1 MKIQKQIYY
10 FVLISFSIL
19 IANFTW
25 SLINLT
31 NNNQD
36 IIGAYSQ
43 NNYSSLND
51 ILRYL
56 SFIFIPVFVYFFS
69 KLYFEKKTFKTF
81 LSSFKIKQSIYNR
94 DILIYFFLLILIIL
108 LLLEFLS
115 LNFPLNKID
124 IFHDGQRLSSAFKSK
139 IDGSLWS
146 GSHVSVGIIY
156 ETLGTKIAWKFLQS
170 ETIGSMKV
178 LDILY
183 ILITKILLVFL
194 AFEITKYIHLS
205 NPYKILYFLLTS
217 FIFLTIVD
225 YNLNSVDI
233 ISFREIPI
241 ILSLILFIK
250 TFDSENV
257 VNYFLIALL
266 SVLTFF
272 WSIDRAL
279 VLILFILFITFIQIY
294 NEKYKQFIILTLSIL
309 FLWFLFF
316 LFFNYEFNF
325 FLSNTLSIIKEHS
338 YVNGIIHPLP
348 FTDEKNSAR
357 ATKNLLAIIIAIII
371 SLSLFFKNN
380 DKYSYK
386 IKIIFFSIS
395 IFCFLSYVY
404 ALGRSDGPHIK
415 QAFGFPALFFILYF
429 LFNFIYLIYNSKY
442 NFFKDKKVFILFL
455 PILIFYFYFMNIDFK
470 NINTFKIRLN
480 KYISLHDSKFL
491 SEDDNLF
498 IKKVSKVVEK
508 EKCIQLFTNDA
519 ALLYLL
525 KKPSCTKY
533 YFVYSVGSISNQKIM
548 INEMENTN
556 LIILNG
562 RTDNWDIPVKVKYP
576 LVNDYIDK
584 NYIDYK
590 KIGQRLLKIKKN

>member
-25 SLINLT
+25 PLINLST
-31 NNNQD
+31 NNKD
-36 IIGAYSQ
+36 IIGIYSQ
-43 NNYSSLND
+43 NNYSSFND

-56 SFIFIPVFVYFFS
+56 CFILIPVIIYFFT
-69 KLYFEKKTFKTF
+69 KLFFEKQTFNSF
-81 LSSFKIKQSIYNR
+81 LSNFKIKRINYNQ
-94 DILIYFFLLILIIL
+94 DITINIFLLILVIFLIF
-108 LLLEFLS
+108 EFLS
-115 LNFPLNKID
+115 LNFPSSKID

-146 GSHVSVGIIY
+146 GSYVSVGIIY
-156 ETLGTKIAWKFLQS
+156 ETLGTKFAWKLFQS
-170 ETIGSMKV
+170 ESIGSMKV
-178 LDILY
+178 LDMLY
-183 ILITKILLVFL
+183 ILITKILIVFL
-194 AFEITKYIHLS
+194 AFEITKYIKLS
-205 NPYKILYFLLTS
+205 NLYKILYFLLTS
-217 FIFLTIVD
+217 FFLLTTLD
-225 YNLNSVDI
+225 YNLNSVDV

-250 TFDSENV
+250 TYDTESIL
-257 VNYFLIALL
+257 NYFLIGFL

-279 VLILFILFITFIQIY
+279 VLILFILFIIFLQIY
-294 NEKYKQFIILTLSIL
+294 NNKYKQFFVLSLSIL
-309 FLWFLFF
+309 SLWILFF

-325 FLSNTLSIIKEHS
+325 FLSNTLSIINEHS

-357 ATKNLLAIIIAIII
+357 ATKNLLAIIFAIII

-380 DKYSYK
+380 DKYPHK

-395 IFCFLSYVY
+395 IFCFLSYIY

-429 LFNFIYLIYNSKY
+429 VFNFIFFISNSNY
-442 NFFKDKKVFILFL
+442 NFFKDKK
-455 PILIFYFYFMNIDFK
+455 ILILILPTLIFFLYFMNIDFK
-470 NINTFKIRLN
+470 NINTFKVRFN
-480 KYISLHDSKFL
+480 KYILLDDSKFL
-491 SEDDNLF
+491 SDDDNLF
-498 IKKVSKVVEK
+498 IKTVSKVVEK

-533 YFVYSVGSISNQKIM
+533 YFVYSIGSISNQKTM
-548 INEMENTN
+548 INEMKNTN
-556 LIILNG
+556 LVISNG
-562 RTDNWDIPVKVKYP
+562 ITDNWDIPIKAKYP
-576 LVNDYIDK
+576 LVNEYIDRT
-584 NYIDYK
+584 YQDYK

>member
-25 SLINLT
+25 PLINLST
-31 NNNQD
+31 NNKD
-36 IIGAYSQ
+36 IIGIYSQ
-43 NNYSSLND
+43 NNYNSFND

-56 SFIFIPVFVYFFS
+56 CFILIPVIIYFFT
-69 KLYFEKKTFKTF
+69 KLFFEKQTFNSF
-81 LSSFKIKQSIYNR
+81 LSNFKIKRINYNQ
-94 DILIYFFLLILIIL
+94 DITINIFLLILVIFLIF
-108 LLLEFLS
+108 EFLS
-115 LNFPLNKID
+115 LNFPSSKID

-146 GSHVSVGIIY
+146 GSYVSVGIIY
-156 ETLGTKIAWKFLQS
+156 ETLGTKFAWKLFQS
-170 ETIGSMKV
+170 ESIGSMKV
-178 LDILY
+178 LDMLY
-183 ILITKILLVFL
+183 ILITKILIVFL
-194 AFEITKYIHLS
+194 AFEITKYIKLS
-205 NPYKILYFLLTS
+205 NPYKILHFLLTS
-217 FIFLTIVD
+217 FFLLTTLD
-225 YNLNSVDI
+225 YNLNSVD
-233 ISFREIPI
+233 
-241 ILSLILFIK
+241 L
-250 TFDSENV
+250 
-257 VNYFLIALL
+257 NYFLIAFL

-279 VLILFILFITFIQIY
+279 VLILFILFIIFLQIY
-294 NEKYKQFIILTLSIL
+294 NNKYKQFFVLFLSIL
-309 FLWFLFF
+309 SLWILFF

-325 FLSNTLSIIKEHS
+325 FLSNTLSIINEHS

-357 ATKNLLAIIIAIII
+357 ATKNLLAIIFAIII

-395 IFCFLSYVY
+395 IFCFLSYIY

-415 QAFGFPALFFILYF
+415 QAFGFPALFFIFYF
-429 LFNFIYLIYNSKY
+429 LFNFIFFISNSNY
-442 NFFKDKKVFILFL
+442 NFFKDKK
-455 PILIFYFYFMNIDFK
+455 ILILILPTLIFSLYFMNIDFK
-470 NINTFKIRLN
+470 NINTFKVRFN
-480 KYISLHDSKFL
+480 KYILLDDSKFL
-491 SEDDNLF
+491 SDDDNFF
-498 IKKVSKVVEK
+498 IKTVSKVVEK

-533 YFVYSVGSISNQKIM
+533 YFVYSIGSISNQKIM
-548 INEMENTN
+548 INEMKNTN
-556 LIILNG
+556 LVISNG
-562 RTDNWDIPVKVKYP
+562 ITDNWDVPIKAKYP
-576 LVNDYIDK
+576 LVHEYIDRT
-584 NYIDYK
+584 YQDYK